1 MRGKPNLPDEVIAMP
16 FRTCSTLLVPLLL
29 ALAAAAL
36 ALGCA
41 RDTGGDA
48 APTVSAP
55 ATQTP
60 LPTASPTPTSTP
72 APESGHSRPSDLR
85 CEEFGR
91 DIEFNWQPGRFAQWS
106 PDGSRILFD
115 VSVGEYG
122 HPAVGLY
129 GFDIGSYR
137 LQQVVDPLEST
148 SVASGSA
155 ESVGLDMHFDVSPD
169 GSRIVYSTCGYSD
182 DRDYEIVVSAVDG
195 TETQRL
201 TENESFDNYAAWS
214 PGGDLIA
221 FISDRPVDSPD
232 VYSVKRLY
240 VIAADGSEVR
250 LVAPLS
256 GDSSLRLGPHPPKWS
271 PDGRSIAFVATEG
284 PVVSAVYT
292 VGTDGSGLTRIAE
305 AASGPSWSPDG
316 RRIALVVPD
325 GYDEA
330 DLYTFAIDG
339 SDPVRV
345 VGVSAG
351 FRPRDQHSQRQS
363 SIARSLWI
371 GGLSWSPDGAMI
383 LLEALGARASVE
395 DSHIDY
401 YLPIHF
407 EEVMPFGADLY
418 YYPVPLAA
426 AWSPD
431 GSRIAMRAF
440 TADAP
445 EGWRD
450 PPDDSVVLYTIARD
464 GTRTRLL
471 IRSVDAAD
479 GGSRLTAAKSTRPPA
494 DVEAC
499 SMGRVVPEPVSNPG
513 LVEDCR
519 TLLGIRDTLAGTG
532 MLGWSSDAPIW
543 EWSGVEIGGEPP
555 RVREIRTP
563 YPIDDAFRPYG
574 QIPAEIANLV
584 ELTKLTVVDSPI
596 HGPIPAELGELSR
609 LEWLQLYGNRLSG
622 PIPPELG
629 NLENLLV
636 LGLGRNRLDG
646 AIPAELGNL
655 ANLANLSLEDNLLS
669 GPIPGELGKLENVW
683 FMSLASNRLSGPIPP
698 ELGNMAGLAV
708 MYLQD
713 NRLSGAIPGEL
724 GNLEKLEEMDLSYNQ
739 LTGNIPPELANL
751 KKLRTFWLFGGPP
764 EDSQNQVTGCAPY
777 ALRNIGYADIKSL
790 GYCE

>member
-1 MRGKPNLPDEVIAMP
+1 MAA
-16 FRTCSTLLVPLLL
+16 CATLALLL

-41 RDTGGDA
+41 RDSAGDA

-55 ATQTP
+55 PTQTP
-60 LPTASPTPTSTP
+60 LPTQAPQPTG
-72 APESGHSRPSDLR
+72 GHSRPSNLR

-91 DIEFNWQPGRFAQWS
+91 GIEFNWQPGRFAQWS

-169 GSRIVYSTCGYSD
+169 GARVVYSTCGYSEGQ
-182 DRDYEIVVSAVDG
+182 DYEIAVSAIDATD
-195 TETQRL
+195 TERL
-201 TENESFDNYAAWS
+201 TENGDFDNYPVWS

-221 FISDRPVDSPD
+221 FISDRPVDRPD
-232 VYSVKRLY
+232 PFDAFSVNSLY
-240 VIAADGSEVR
+240 VMTTDGSEVR

-256 GDSSLRLGPHPPKWS
+256 GNSSLRLGPHPPKWS
-271 PDGRSIAFVATEG
+271 PDGRSIAFVAFD
-284 PVVSAVYT
+284 VSDDSGFPAVYT

-305 AASGPSWSPDG
+305 AASEPSWSPDG
-316 RRIALVVPD
+316 QRIALVVPD
-325 GYDEA
+325 GYYEA
-330 DLYTFAIDG
+330 DLYTFASDG

-345 VGVSAG
+345 ASASPAI
-351 FRPRDQHSQRQS
+351 RSQDQHSGHASLAARQP
-363 SIARSLWI
+363 WI
-371 GGLSWSPDGAMI
+371 GGLSWSPDGGMI
-383 LLEALGARASVE
+383 LLESLGARASVE

-407 EEVMPFGADLY
+407 GEVYPPGAELY
-418 YYPVPLAA
+418 SYSVPLAA

-450 PPDDSVVLYTIARD
+450 PPDGNVVLYTIARD
-464 GTRTRLL
+464 GTRPRLL
-471 IRSVDAAD
+471 VRSVDAAD
-479 GGSRLTAAKSTRPPA
+479 GGSRLTAVKFTRPPA

-499 SMGRVVPEPVSNPG
+499 SMGRVVPEPESNPG

-532 MLGWSSDAPIW
+532 MLGWSSDTPIA
-543 EWSGVEIGGEPP
+543 EWPGVEIAGEPP
-555 RVREIRTP
+555 RVREVRTP
-563 YPIDDAFRPYG
+563 YPRDDAFRPYG
-574 QIPAEIANLV
+574 QIPPKIGNLV
-584 ELTKLTVVDSPI
+584 ELTSLTIVDGSI
-596 HGPIPAELGELSR
+596 HGPIPAELGDLSK

-724 GNLEKLEEMDLSYNQ
+724 GNLEKLEDMDLSYNQ
-739 LTGNIPPELANL
+739 LTGNIPAELE
-751 KKLRTFWLFGGPP
+751 KLESMYLFGNNLPGSVPA
-764 EDSQNQVTGCAPY
+764 E
-777 ALRNIGYADIKSL
+777 
-790 GYCE
+790 

>member
-1 MRGKPNLPDEVIAMP
+1 MRRRLAA
-16 FRTCSTLLVPLLL
+16 CATLALLL

-41 RDTGGDA
+41 RDSAGDA
-48 APTVSAP
+48 APTAAP
-55 ATQTP
+55 AE
-60 LPTASPTPTSTP
+60 SPTNTP
-72 APESGHSRPSDLR
+72 APESGQSRPSDLR
-85 CEEFGR
+85 CEDFGR
-91 DIEFNWQPGRFAQWS
+91 GIEFNWQPGRFAQWS

-155 ESVGLDMHFDVSPD
+155 ESVGLDMHFNVSPD
-169 GSRIVYSTCGYSD
+169 GARVVYSTCGYSD
-182 DRDYEIVVSAVDG
+182 GQDYEIAVSAIDA

-201 TENESFDNYAAWS
+201 TENGDFDNYPVWS

-221 FISDRPVDSPD
+221 FISDRPVDRPD

-240 VIAADGSEVR
+240 VMAADGSEVR
-250 LVAPLS
+250 LVAPQS

-363 SIARSLWI
+363 SIARPLWI

-431 GSRIAMRAF
+431 GSRIAVRAF

-450 PPDDSVVLYTIARD
+450 PPDGNVVLYTIAGD
-464 GTRTRLL
+464 GTRPRLL
-471 IRSVDAAD
+471 VRSVDAAD
-479 GGSRLTAAKSTRPPA
+479 GGSRLTAVKFTRPPA

-499 SMGRVVPEPVSNPG
+499 SMGRVVPEPESNPG

-519 TLLGIRDTLAGTG
+519 TLLGMRDTLAGTG
-532 MLGWSSDAPIW
+532 MLGWSSDTPIS
-543 EWSGVEIGGEPP
+543 EWPGVEIGCVPP

-563 YPIDDAFRPYG
+563 YPRDDAFRPYG
-574 QIPAEIANLV
+574 QIPAEIGNLV
-584 ELTKLTVVDSPI
+584 ELTKLTVVDSLI

-636 LGLGRNRLDG
+636 LGLSRNRLDG

-655 ANLANLSLEDNLLS
+655 ANLANLNLEDNL
-669 GPIPGELGKLENVW
+669 
-683 FMSLASNRLSGPIPP
+683 LSGPIPP

-724 GNLEKLEEMDLSYNQ
+724 GNLEKLEDMDLSYNQ
-739 LTGNIPPELANL
+739 LTGNIPAELE
-751 KKLRTFWLFGGPP
+751 KLESMYLFGNNLPGSVPA
-764 EDSQNQVTGCAPY
+764 E
-777 ALRNIGYADIKSL
+777 
-790 GYCE
+790 